1 MPKIPLGTRG
11 TLHGHEYEVIG
22 YQYRYI
28 VVDDET
34 YGWDEYLLFNREQG
48 FRYLSEYQGHWND
61 IATLRSVPS
70 PASSSGHPAAHYQ
83 GKTFKLFQ
91 TASATTDYVVGQFPW
106 RVRAFDVARTSD
118 YVAPPLMLS
127 SEHSDN
133 ETTWSLGEY
142 TPGERIWK
150 AFGLEGSP
158 PPPVGIFANQPSPH
172 AGKAAWYWGLFAM
185 LALLLLAVGVVRA
198 ASAARERVFAGS
210 YTYAPTS
217 IDSSFVT
224 PTFRVARD
232 SNLELRISTDL
243 ANNWIYFSFALI
255 NSDTGDALD
264 FGRETSYYSGRD
276 SDGNWS
282 EGSRSDSAT
291 LSTVPAGTYYLRV
304 EPEGPSQ
311 SGPAVRYSLELR
323 RDVPSPA
330 YYAIAFVVLLIPPIF
345 VTLRAASFEARRW
358 QESDFAKEDEGE
370 DE

>member
-1 MPKIPLGTRG
+1 M
-11 TLHGHEYEVIG
+11 
-22 YQYRYI
+22 
-28 VVDDET
+28 
-34 YGWDEYLLFNREQG
+34 
-48 FRYLSEYQGHWND
+48 
-61 IATLRSVPS
+61 
-70 PASSSGHPAAHYQ
+70 
-83 GKTFKLFQ
+83 
-91 TASATTDYVVGQFPW
+91 
-106 RVRAFDVARTSD
+106 
-118 YVAPPLMLS
+118 
-127 SEHSDN
+127 
-133 ETTWSLGEY
+133 
-142 TPGERIWK
+142 
-150 AFGLEGSP
+150 
-158 PPPVGIFANQPSPH
+158 
-172 AGKAAWYWGLFAM
+172 
-185 LALLLLAVGVVRA
+185 RA

-210 YTYAPTS
+210 YTYEPTS

-243 ANNWIYFSFALI
+243 ANNWIYFNFALI

-358 QESDFAKEDEGE
+358 QESDFAKEDEDE